1 MNVTTRIAAERAQP
15 HNVQVQEEPPLTVLG
30 GLSSLLKRKRLFALA
45 AIAGLIPLL
54 LFLGMTQ
61 PRYASE
67 ATLELNFNREE
78 VAIATTV
85 SRQVASMDPG
95 ALINGA
101 AYRIASRAN
110 ATRVVRRLG
119 LASTYRDLGPSVIST
134 MVGAIR
140 SVFGFSSVGPAP
152 EERVV
157 DELLRNVKVSYK
169 PHLYLIG
176 VSYTASDPQV
186 AAQLA
191 NAFAIE
197 YLRGERLKE
206 LTNQRGIAQSEL
218 LAVSEKLGTLHPR
231 RSQIEDRIERIEAE
245 IASISNSPP
254 DPKKF
259 LLGGQFLT
267 LAEPILTPASQK
279 RLAIA
284 AVGLS
289 FILALAALVALLVDR
304 LSSSGSGGPWV
315 RTLARADKRK

>member
-1 MNVTTRIAAERAQP
+1 MNVTTRIAAEHAYP
-15 HNVQVQEEPPLTVLG
+15 HNVEEVPPITVLG
-30 GLSSLLKRKRLFALA
+30 GLSSLLRRKRLFALTV
-45 AIAGLIPLL
+45 AIGVIPLL
-54 LFLGMTQ
+54 LFLVMTR
-61 PRYASE
+61 PRYVSE

-78 VAIATTV
+78 VATATTV
-85 SRQVASMDPG
+85 SRQTVSMDPG

-110 ATRVVRRLG
+110 ATRVVRRLE
-119 LASTYRDLGPSVIST
+119 LAKASPDQSTSI
-134 MVGAIR
+134 VGAVR
-140 SVFGFSSVGPAP
+140 RLFGLSGMDPAP
-152 EERVV
+152 EEPVV

-169 PHLYLIG
+169 AHLYLIG
-176 VSYTASDPQV
+176 VSYTARDPQT

-231 RSQIEDRIERIEAE
+231 RAQIESRMERIEAE
-245 IASISNSPP
+245 IVSISNSPP

-259 LLGGQFLT
+259 LLGGQYLT
-267 LAEPILTPASQK
+267 LAEPILTPANQK

-289 FILALAALVALLVDR
+289 FVLALAALATLLVDR
-304 LSSSGSGGPWV
+304 LSSKVYGGVWV
-315 RTLARADKRK
+315 RLLVRLDKRK

>member
-1 MNVTTRIAAERAQP
+1 MNVTTRIAAKHAHP
-15 HNVQVQEEPPLTVLG
+15 HNAQKEPPITVLG
-30 GLSSLLKRKRLFALA
+30 GLSSLLRRKRLFALTVA
-45 AIAGLIPLL
+45 VGIIPLL
-54 LFLGMTQ
+54 LFLGMTR
-61 PRYASE
+61 PRYLSE

-85 SRQVASMDPG
+85 SRQTVSMDPG

-101 AYRIASRAN
+101 AYRIVSRAN
-110 ATRVVRRLG
+110 ATRVARRLE
-119 LASTYRDLGPSVIST
+119 LVKASPDQGTSVLST
-134 MVGAIR
+134 IVGAVR
-140 SVFGFSSVGPAP
+140 SAFGLSGEQPAP
-152 EERVV
+152 EEHLV

-169 PHLYLIG
+169 AHLYLIG
-176 VSYTASDPQV
+176 VSYTARDPQI

-206 LTNQRGIAQSEL
+206 LTNQRGVAQSEL
-218 LAVSEKLGTLHPR
+218 LAVSERLGMLHPR
-231 RSQIEDRIERIEAE
+231 RSQIESRIERVEGE

-259 LLGGQFLT
+259 LLGGQYLT
-267 LAEPILTPASQK
+267 LAEPILTPVSQK

-289 FILALAALVALLVDR
+289 FVLAMAALVALLVDR
-304 LSSSGSGGPWV
+304 FSSTGYGGMWV
-315 RTLARADKRK
+315 SLLARLDKRK